1 MDIKN
6 SFNYP
11 VIEMNMDFY
20 TKEKDSLDAG
30 ISALFKEY
38 DKYSQ
43 NIVCEY
49 DEEWYKNDFQIE
61 DKKINHLLMF
71 VYQKGKNLQKE
82 LDASY
87 DKLSKAL
94 EKVGV

>member
-1 MDIKN
+1 ML
-6 SFNYP
+6 
-11 VIEMNMDFY
+11 V
-20 TKEKDSLDAG
+20 SL
-30 ISALFKEY
+30 LCLKMY

-82 LDASY
+82 LDLLTINFQ
-87 DKLSKAL
+87 KH
-94 EKVGV
+94 